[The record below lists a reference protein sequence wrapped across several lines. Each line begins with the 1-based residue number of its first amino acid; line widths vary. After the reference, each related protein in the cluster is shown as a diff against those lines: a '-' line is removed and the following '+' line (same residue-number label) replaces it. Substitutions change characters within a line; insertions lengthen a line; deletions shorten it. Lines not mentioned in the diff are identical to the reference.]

1 MGVIKNGT
9 ISGVLP
15 EPQGFLVHYPGY
27 PSSSARAVDTL
38 GGTQGILKV
47 IGKFC

>member
-1 MGVIKNGT
+1 MGLIKDGT

-47 IGKFC
+47 LGKFC